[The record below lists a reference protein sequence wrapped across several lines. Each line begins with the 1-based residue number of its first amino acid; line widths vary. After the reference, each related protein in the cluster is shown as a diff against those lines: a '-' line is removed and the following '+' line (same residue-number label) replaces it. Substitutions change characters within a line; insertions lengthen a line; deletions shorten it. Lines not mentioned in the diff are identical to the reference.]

1 MPQYEVRQTLTVER
15 LFEVEAEDADEAE
28 RIAADLDPSAATD
41 EAVVDDT
48 FVTVEAG
55 VAIP

>member
-15 LFEVEAEDADEAE
+15 LFEVEAEDA
-28 RIAADLDPSAATD
+28 
-41 EAVVDDT
+41 VVDDT